1 VEFPC
6 KPTEA
11 PESGRII
18 INWSNV
24 ESSGALTPYQSEV
37 NAIVTPFLGR
47 IHADI
52 ESLNEEVET
61 VANNIKTAAE
71 LTLPTVHSGR
81 KGKKT
86 HFFKDSTLKFLCER
100 SKSAWKAWCDAGRPQ
115 SGPLFESKNGL
126 RREVKKRV
134 NLCAAVDERK
144 CIRRREMMFKR
155 KDNRRT
161 PPDEIQML

>member
-1 VEFPC
+1 
-6 KPTEA
+6 
-11 PESGRII
+11 
-18 INWSNV
+18 
-24 ESSGALTPYQSEV
+24 
-37 NAIVTPFLGR
+37 LG
-47 IHADI
+47 
-52 ESLNEEVET
+52 
-61 VANNIKTAAE
+61 K
-71 LTLPTVHSGR
+71 

-155 KDNRRT
+155 KDNRRFRA
-161 PPDEIQML
+161 PHRMKSRCSKLRVDGEVLSNKDDLLGAWANHFSKLSKSRVLSDEGLKQLGNKINECSLHFGTNGGMRNSMPM